1 MLVSWLKFVFVFS
14 SWCFLSLFVF
24 KDISLGC
31 LTVLNEL
38 ASHLGLEEMV
48 MAFVCLMFYLF
59 IFYTMTHTSAS

>member
-48 MAFVCLMFYLF
+48 IRWLLSV
-59 IFYTMTHTSAS
+59 

>member
-1 MLVSWLKFVFVFS
+1 MLVSWLKFVFVFLLGV
-14 SWCFLSLFVF
+14 FLSLFVF

-48 MAFVCLMFYLF
+48 IRWFLSVRCFIYLSF
-59 IFYTMTHTSAS
+59 TP